1 MWNLI
6 DNVKDCLIL
15 QKKKL
20 SHYIPKISSTNS
32 TMTILLPK
40 AQTVHTSDLTPA
52 CSCHWKPKIAIVV
65 IVLSDSST
73 VTIVVAPV
81 LTLLQTCASI
91 AVFPG
96 TVFAHTI
103 ATNVG
108 HADLLI
114 GKLHEPATV
123 GTQKKW
129 VFRWSSFE
137 KWLRFRKSWSL
148 SLKWTDRNN

>member
-1 MWNLI
+1 MTCLRGGGGGGYI
-6 DNVKDCLIL
+6 YTIYVKECLIL
-15 QKKKL
+15 QKKVVTL
-20 SHYIPKISSTNS
+20 RSAHFFNHS

-40 AQTVHTSDLTPA
+40 TQTVHTSDLTPA
-52 CSCHWKPKIAIVV
+52 CSCYWKPKIAIVV

-91 AVFPG
+91 TVFPG
-96 TVFAHTI
+96 TVVAHTI

-114 GKLHEPATV
+114 GKLHELATV
-123 GTQKKW
+123 GTQQKW
-129 VFRWSSFE
+129 VFRWRSFE
-137 KWLRFRKSWSL
+137 KWLWFRKP
-148 SLKWTDRNN
+148 